1 MAITHQQRLSMHAKL
16 TDIMGPDDAETLV
29 EHLPTVEWD
38 QIATKDDVRASEFRI
53 LSELAKTKAA
63 LLKTNEALLKTNEA
77 LAETK
82 VSFGDA
88 LAETRVSFGDALA
101 KTNEALAETKVSFG
115 DALADTKA
123 ALTELKGDVRL
134 GFARLERRLAWYLV
148 AVAALLVGFGLAV
161 WIPLVGALAEI
172 G

>member
-1 MAITHQQRLSMHAKL
+1 MAITHRQRLSMHTKL
-16 TDIMGPDDAETLV
+16 TEVMGPDDAETLM

-38 QIATKDDVRASEFRI
+38 QIATKDDVRASELRI
-53 LSELAKTKAA
+53 LSELAKTNSA
-63 LLKTNEALLKTNEA
+63 LLKTNAALLKTNEA

-82 VSFGDA
+82 VGFR
-88 LAETRVSFGDALA
+88 E
-101 KTNEALAETKVSFG
+101 
-115 DALADTKA
+115 ALADTNA
-123 ALTELKGDVRL
+123 ELTEFKGDVRL

-148 AVAALLVGFGLAV
+148 AVAALLVAFGLAV